1 LFHDLVVA
9 MPDIVVVSIYRQSD
23 SVMVIVTPLLGGNI
37 VSNTTQYL
45 TALPV
50 GSSPAYQ
57 ACRAV
62 KPVSISFIRDNNSK
76 TNTRIGD
83 SREK

>member
-50 GSSPAYQ
+50 GSSPAY
-57 ACRAV
+57 
-62 KPVSISFIRDNNSK
+62 
-76 TNTRIGD
+76 
-83 SREK
+83 